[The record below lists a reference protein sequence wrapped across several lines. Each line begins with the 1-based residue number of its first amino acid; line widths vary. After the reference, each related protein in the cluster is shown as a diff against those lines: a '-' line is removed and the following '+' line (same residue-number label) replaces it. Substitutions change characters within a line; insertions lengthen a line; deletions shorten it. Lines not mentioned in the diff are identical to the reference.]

1 MFHVRKNAGGYFGY
15 VVGMVT
21 LPETSAL
28 VVGRMFGKNNF
39 SYFISP
45 KKTWEGF
52 VGQYLGIPAALV
64 VIYLMVVMFKIEL
77 WNEYS
82 VLELLLG
89 GVIITT
95 FAIIGDLMESILK
108 RAAEIKDSG
117 KSSYIGKGLGGILDK
132 FDSMGVASIV
142 MALLIRW
149 VRPQHYPF

>member
-1 MFHVRKNAGGYFGY
+1 
-15 VVGMVT
+15 MVT

-28 VVGRMFGKNNF
+28 IVGRKFGKNNF

-64 VIYLMVVMFKIEL
+64 IIYLMVITFKVDL
-77 WNEYS
+77 WYEYS
-82 VLELLLG
+82 LLELTLG

-95 FAIIGDLMESILK
+95 FAILGDLMESILK
-108 RAAEIKDSG
+108 RAAEVKDSG
-117 KSSYIGKGLGGILDK
+117 KSSYIGTGLGGILDK

-142 MALLIRW
+142 TALIIRW